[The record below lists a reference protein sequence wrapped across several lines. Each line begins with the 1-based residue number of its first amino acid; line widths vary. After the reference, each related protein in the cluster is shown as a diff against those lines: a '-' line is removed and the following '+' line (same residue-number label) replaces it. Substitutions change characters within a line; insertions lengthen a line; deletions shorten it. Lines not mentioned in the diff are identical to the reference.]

1 MRLTTRTS
9 NARGLAPSK
18 DEIPWRA
25 IWEARKNQDEDD
37 DHDRVAANITGGDER
52 SGLHNEA

>member
-1 MRLTTRTS
+1 MPEDLRQVRMRHHGEL
-9 NARGLAPSK
+9 
-18 DEIPWRA
+18 